1 MFKSW
6 SKKNKIKAVFQ
17 LQFYATEVPKLKKP
31 AVMISL
37 VPEDVGKPTVK
48 LQKVPVQDGT
58 CTWEN
63 PVYESMKLTREPKTG
78 KINEKLYHFIV
89 STGSSKSGYLGEAAI
104 DFSDFA
110 AVTEP
115 LTVSLPLKF
124 ANSGAILHVTIQR
137 VQGADDQRDLEEN
150 GAPGLLSD
158 RSSENQESIWNID
171 EENLNRTEDGN
182 LAGYTFKN
190 DEYGAYDKTTTARQD
205 ASSFLS
211 HFRPSTT
218 SHKGTVDAPVT
229 NNYMLHRSNT
239 DLSADS
245 VSDGSLV
252 DSPSSIE
259 NSRPR
264 QRLQDASDDST
275 DKNEITMLRRQVE
288 LSELE
293 LQSLRKQIA
302 KETKQGQSLTR
313 QIISLEDERDAF
325 KSQCEQLKSLQ
336 TRIDEAEAPKR
347 LQPEIE
353 DKRSQLESM
362 RQEINHEKKLNG
374 NLQLQLQKTQD
385 SNSELIL
392 VVKDLEDMLE
402 KRNKEISDLS
412 SKLKS
417 AKLEVENK
425 QSFENLAKKRNDAKE
440 INLLELKIR
449 DLYGEIDIYEKEKE
463 EQNMHI
469 EQLTL
474 NNDLLK
480 QDNYD
485 MSMKLKQNQEERKK
499 MENECSGYKAAI
511 KELETQI
518 KRLEGTIE
526 KQALQF
532 SESLRDIDEL
542 ESQVKDLEKRLAK
555 QAKAFQDDLDAM
567 ARAKAEQEK
576 KAIQAEEALQNTKL
590 NNAIRAEHLQD
601 DFRRLSLEMATKVDV
616 NEKQAAEALREANDL
631 RLQNKI
637 LEDKLQKATREIELI
652 KDQEKVK
659 LQELVNKMD
668 LKAKQIE
675 QTSLELNEKSQQG
688 EQAQKQEEEKH
699 EAFLTEIQML
709 RAEIERLNKK
719 KSSSLEQEDEKEK
732 LRNEMKKLKTLIREK
747 EMMVQKLSKQKVDLE
762 KKVSLA
768 KKEAEKEL
776 KISSLRAKDQHNH
789 SDLLTEVASLK
800 DKNKSME
807 KELKEMEERY
817 SEISLRFAE
826 VEGERQ
832 QLVMTVRNLKN
843 GKKN

>member
-1 MFKSW
+1 M
-6 SKKNKIKAVFQ
+6 
-17 LQFYATEVPKLKKP
+17 P
-31 AVMISL
+31 
-37 VPEDVGKPTVK
+37 
-48 LQKVPVQDGT
+48 
-58 CTWEN
+58 
-63 PVYESMKLTREPKTG
+63 
-78 KINEKLYHFIV
+78 
-89 STGSSKSGYLGEAAI
+89 
-104 DFSDFA
+104 
-110 AVTEP
+110 
-115 LTVSLPLKF
+115 
-124 ANSGAILHVTIQR
+124 
-137 VQGADDQRDLEEN
+137 
-150 GAPGLLSD
+150 
-158 RSSENQESIWNID
+158 
-171 EENLNRTEDGN
+171 
-182 LAGYTFKN
+182 
-190 DEYGAYDKTTTARQD
+190 
-205 ASSFLS
+205 
-211 HFRPSTT
+211 
-218 SHKGTVDAPVT
+218 HKGEVDAPMT
-229 NNYMLHRSNT
+229 NNRILHRSNT
-239 DLSADS
+239 DLSTDS

-259 NSRPR
+259 DNRPR
-264 QRLQDASDDST
+264 QRLQNASDDST
-275 DKNEITMLRRQVE
+275 DKNEITILRRQVE

-325 KSQCEQLKSLQ
+325 KLQCEQLKSLQ
-336 TRIDEAEAPKR
+336 ASIDEAEAPKR
-347 LQPEIE
+347 LQSEIK
-353 DKRSQLESM
+353 DKRAQVESM
-362 RQEINHEKKLNG
+362 RQEINYEKKSNG

-392 VVKDLEDMLE
+392 VVRDLENMLE

-412 SKLKS
+412 SELKN

-425 QSFENLAKKRNDAKE
+425 QSVESLAKKHSDAKE
-440 INLLELKIR
+440 INILELKIR
-449 DLYGEIDIYEKEKE
+449 DLYGEIDIYKKEKE

-474 NNDLLK
+474 NNNFLK

-485 MSMKLKQNQEERKK
+485 MSMKLKHNQVEQKN
-499 MENECSGYKAAI
+499 MENERSGYIAAI
-511 KELETQI
+511 KELEAQVE
-518 KRLEGTIE
+518 RSEGTIE

-532 SESLRDIDEL
+532 SESFISIDEL
-542 ESQVKDLEKRLAK
+542 EMQVKDLEKKLEK
-555 QAKAFQDDLDAM
+555 QAKVFQDDLDTM
-567 ARAKAEQEK
+567 AHAKAEQEQ
-576 KAIQAEEALQNTKL
+576 KAIQAEEVLRNTKL
-590 NNAIRAEHLQD
+590 NNAIRAEHVQD
-601 DFRRLSLEMATKVDV
+601 EVRRISLEMSSKVDE
-616 NEKQAAEALREANDL
+616 NEKQATEALREANEL
-631 RLQNKI
+631 CLQNKI
-637 LEDKLQKATREIELI
+637 LEDKLQKANRDIGLI

-668 LKAKQIE
+668 LKAKHIE
-675 QTSLELNEKSQQG
+675 QMSFELNEKSQQV
-688 EQAQKQEEEKH
+688 EQAQKQEEEKQ

-709 RAEIERLNKK
+709 RAEIKRLKK
-719 KSSSLEQEDEKEK
+719 EKSSSLEQEDEKER

-776 KISSLRAKDQHNH
+776 KVISFNAKDQHNH
-789 SDLLTEVASLK
+789 SDLLTEFALLK